1 MNDYVYSPSVSGL
14 GGIMAPMD
22 MTSQPDTMRANLS
35 YIGPLIATP
44 DNRTVSITGQGYS
57 TGQGYGTS
65 RAEYRGRLSAAPN
78 LGGGIAD
85 IAATFNMLDLFLGRN

>member
-44 DNRTVSITGQGYS
+44 DNRTVSITGQGY
-57 TGQGYGTS
+57 GTS
-65 RAEYRGRLSAAPN
+65 RAQYQARMSGAPN

-85 IAATFNMLDLFLGRN
+85 IAATFNMLDLFLGRK

>member
-1 MNDYVYSPSVSGL
+1 MNDYVYSPSVSNL

-22 MTSQPDTMRANLS
+22 MQRLN

-44 DNRTVSITGQGYS
+44 DNRVVSITDS
-57 TGQGYGTS
+57 GYGVS
-65 RAEYRGRLSAAPN
+65 RQQYRTRLASAPN

-85 IAATFNMLDLFLGRN
+85 IAATFNMLDLFLGRQ

>member
-1 MNDYVYSPSVSGL
+1 MNNYVYSPSVSGL

-22 MTSQPDTMRANLS
+22 MTTPDTMMSNLS

-44 DNRTVSITGQGYS
+44 DNMTVSIS
-57 TGQGYGTS
+57 DSGYGVS
-65 RAEYRGRLSAAPN
+65 RAQYQARLSGAPN

>member
-1 MNDYVYSPSVSGL
+1 MNNYIYSPSVANL
-14 GGIMAPMD
+14 GGIMSNMD
-22 MTSQPDTMRANLS
+22 MTDTMRAPLS

-44 DNRTVSITGQGYS
+44 DNRTVSITGQGY
-57 TGQGYGTS
+57 GTS
-65 RAEYRGRLSAAPN
+65 RAQYQARMSGAPN

>member
-1 MNDYVYSPSVSGL
+1 MNNYVYSPSVTNL
-14 GGIMAPMD
+14 GGIMANMD
-22 MTSQPDTMRANLS
+22 MTSQDTMRAPLS

-44 DNRTVSITGQGYS
+44 DNRTVSINDSQ
-57 TGQGYGTS
+57 YGVS
-65 RAEYRGRLSAAPN
+65 RAQYQARMSGAPN

>member
-14 GGIMAPMD
+14 GGIMANMD
-22 MTSQPDTMRANLS
+22 MTDTMRAPLS

>member
-14 GGIMAPMD
+14 GGIMSNMD
-22 MTSQPDTMRANLS
+22 MTDTMRAPLS

-44 DNRTVSITGQGYS
+44 DNRTVSITGQGY
-57 TGQGYGTS
+57 GTS
-65 RAEYRGRLSAAPN
+65 RAQYQARMSGAPN

-85 IAATFNMLDLFLGRN
+85 IAATFNMLDLFLGRK

>member
-1 MNDYVYSPSVSGL
+1 MNNYVYSPSVAGL
-14 GGIMAPMD
+14 GGVMANMD
-22 MTSQPDTMRANLS
+22 MTSQDTMRAPLS

-44 DNRTVSITGQGYS
+44 DNRTVSINDSQ
-57 TGQGYGTS
+57 YGVS
-65 RAEYRGRLSAAPN
+65 RAQYQARMSGAPN

>member
-1 MNDYVYSPSVSGL
+1 MNNYVYSPSVANL
-14 GGIMAPMD
+14 GGIMSNMD
-22 MTSQPDTMRANLS
+22 MTDTMRAPLS

-44 DNRTVSITGQGYS
+44 DNRTVSI

>member
-1 MNDYVYSPSVSGL
+1 MNNYVYSPSVAGL
-14 GGIMAPMD
+14 GGIMANMD
-22 MTSQPDTMRANLS
+22 MTDTMRAPLS

-44 DNRTVSITGQGYS
+44 DNRTVSITGQGY
-57 TGQGYGTS
+57 GTS
-65 RAEYRGRLSAAPN
+65 RAQYQARMSGAPN

>member
-22 MTSQPDTMRANLS
+22 MTTPDTMMSNLD

-44 DNRTVSITGQGYS
+44 DNMTVSIS
-57 TGQGYGTS
+57 DSGYGVS
-65 RAEYRGRLSAAPN
+65 RAQYQARLSGAPN

-85 IAATFNMLDLFLGRN
+85 IAATFNMLDLFLGRE

>member
-44 DNRTVSITGQGYS
+44 DNRTVSMTGQDYS
-57 TGQGYGTS
+57 TGYGTS
-65 RAEYRGRLSAAPN
+65 RAQYQARLSGAPN

-85 IAATFNMLDLFLGRN
+85 IAATFNMLDLFLGRK

>member
-1 MNDYVYSPSVSGL
+1 MNNYVYSPSVANL
-14 GGIMAPMD
+14 GGIMSNMD
-22 MTSQPDTMRANLS
+22 MTDTMQAPLS

-44 DNRTVSITGQGYS
+44 DNRTVSM

-65 RAEYRGRLSAAPN
+65 RAQYQARMSGAPN

-85 IAATFNMLDLFLGRN
+85 IAATFNMLDLFLGRK

>member
-1 MNDYVYSPSVSGL
+1 MNNYIYSPSVANL
-14 GGIMAPMD
+14 GGILANMD
-22 MTSQPDTMRANLS
+22 MTDTMRAPLS

-44 DNRTVSITGQGYS
+44 DNRTVSM

-65 RAEYRGRLSAAPN
+65 RAQYQARMSGAPN

-85 IAATFNMLDLFLGRN
+85 IAATFNMLDLFLGRE

>member
-1 MNDYVYSPSVSGL
+1 MNNYVYSPSVAGL
-14 GGIMAPMD
+14 GGIMANMD
-22 MTSQPDTMRANLS
+22 MTSQDTMRAPLS

-44 DNRTVSITGQGYS
+44 DNRTVSITGQGY
-57 TGQGYGTS
+57 GTS
-65 RAEYRGRLSAAPN
+65 RAQYQARMSGAPN

>member
-1 MNDYVYSPSVSGL
+1 MNNYVYSPSVSGL

-22 MTSQPDTMRANLS
+22 MTTPDTMMSNLS

-44 DNRTVSITGQGYS
+44 DNRTVSV

-65 RAEYRGRLSAAPN
+65 RAQYQARMSGAPN

-85 IAATFNMLDLFLGRN
+85 IAATFNMLDLFLGRE